1 MAKRRTARLIFD
13 IESAADGDLIAKI
26 RYPGEKLSPAEAVK
40 RYRAELLEH
49 NGKDFIPYTFQLPVS
64 LVVATVADD
73 YSLIDLVALDEELSR
88 PYEIVRLFWEGWRKN
103 DQPQLVSFN
112 GRGFDMPLL
121 EVCAFRYGLGI
132 PEWIA
137 ENARS
142 FEQPRNRFN
151 SAAHLDLHEFLTNNG
166 ASRFVGGLSLAA
178 NLIGKPGKL
187 DVKLSD
193 DKSYAKIIA
202 EPLEKGYGLTLG
214 NSLRRILLSSIR
226 GAAVTS
232 IQIDGVLHEFTSIK
246 GVREDVTDIVLNVKS
261 LALKSNSEGTKKL
274 ILDAKGPGE
283 IKASDITQVADVE
296 ILNPD
301 LVICNLDENTNFHM
315 EMNVSTGKG
324 YVPADLN
331 KPEEPPLGLI
341 AIDSLYS
348 PVKKVSYS
356 ISTAREGKALDYD
369 KLIMEVETNG
379 SISAEDA
386 VAYSARIFQ
395 DQLKMFV
402 NFDEPVEAPVKEVS
416 TEPEFNKNLLRKV
429 DELELSVRSMNCL
442 KNDNIIYIGD
452 LVQKSEGEMLRTPN
466 FGRKSLNEIKE
477 VLTGMSLYLGMEI
490 PNWPPD
496 NIAEMSKKLEEQI

>member
-1 MAKRRTARLIFD
+1 METVEVNTKNWKKLI
-13 IESAADGDLIAKI
+13 
-26 RYPGEKLSPAEAVK
+26 
-40 RYRAELLEH
+40 
-49 NGKDFIPYTFQLPVS
+49 
-64 LVVATVADD
+64 
-73 YSLIDLVALDEELSR
+73 
-88 PYEIVRLFWEGWRKN
+88 
-103 DQPQLVSFN
+103 
-112 GRGFDMPLL
+112 
-121 EVCAFRYGLGI
+121 
-132 PEWIA
+132 
-137 ENARS
+137 
-142 FEQPRNRFN
+142 
-151 SAAHLDLHEFLTNNG
+151 
-166 ASRFVGGLSLAA
+166 
-178 NLIGKPGKL
+178 KPTKL
-187 DVKLSD
+187 DVQLSQ

-226 GAAVTS
+226 GTAVTA

-246 GVREDVTDIVLNVKS
+246 GVREDVTDIVLNIKS
-261 LALKSNSEGTKKL
+261 LALKSSSENSKKL
-274 ILDAKGPGE
+274 VLDAKGPGE
-283 IKASDITQVADVE
+283 IKASNINSVADIE

-301 LVICNLDENTNFHM
+301 LIICNLDENTNFHM
-315 EMNVSTGKG
+315 EMTVGTGKG
-324 YVPADLN
+324 YVSADMN

-341 AIDSLYS
+341 PIDSLFS

-356 ISTAREGKALDYD
+356 VSTAREGKALDYD
-369 KLIMEVETNG
+369 KLTMEVVTNG

-395 DQLKMFV
+395 DQLGMFV
-402 NFDEPVEAPVKEVS
+402 NFDEPQETIVIEQSK
-416 TEPEFNKNLLRKV
+416 EPEFNKNLLRKV

-496 NIAEMSKKLEEQI
+496 NIAELSKKLEEAI